1 MYHCSVLLCT
11 FTSYSNIYSAMVKFL
26 SLIFVCIVITDG
38 VFCHQEGKRQ
48 VSESEPT
55 ASEFAIHVHLS

>member
-1 MYHCSVLLCT
+1 
-11 FTSYSNIYSAMVKFL
+11 MVKFL

-38 VFCHQEGKRQ
+38 VLCYQEGKRQ

-55 ASEFAIHVHLS
+55 ASEFAIHVHLSWRSWAICYNNCCWIRCY